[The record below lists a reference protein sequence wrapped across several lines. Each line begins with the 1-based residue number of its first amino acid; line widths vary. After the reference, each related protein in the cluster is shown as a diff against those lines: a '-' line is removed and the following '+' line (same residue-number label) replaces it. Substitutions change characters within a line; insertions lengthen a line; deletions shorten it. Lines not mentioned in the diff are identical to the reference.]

1 MIAANFRRY
10 PEALALQ
17 MPLPFGHLL
26 RWALPRPGSRILRA
40 IRAARAAA
48 FKAAGR
54 VRYPVKAV
62 TPQWWIDAKRRAR
75 ALATALRDLQQP
87 LTSRTSNAKATGYK
101 AHVIRKQAETD
112 KRRSAAALALV
123 SSFRLH

>member
-1 MIAANFRRY
+1 MIAKNYRRY

-54 VRYPVKAV
+54 VRYPVKPV

-75 ALATALRDLQQP
+75 ALATALRDLQLP
-87 LTSRTSNAKATGYK
+87 ISERHANASNG
-101 AHVIRKQAETD
+101 H
-112 KRRSAAALALV
+112 
-123 SSFRLH
+123 

>member
-54 VRYPVKAV
+54 VRYPVKPV

-75 ALATALRDLQQP
+75 ALAQSLRDLQQN
-87 LTSRTSNAKATGYK
+87 LTPAYAAPSTST
-101 AHVIRKQAETD
+101 T
-112 KRRSAAALALV
+112 KRLITACAI
-123 SSFRLH
+123 FI